1 MAQIEPFWGPKNP
14 RMEITSLKNHQNCQ
28 KRFLSMPHFQFF
40 WFSCQLV
47 ASNTSNIVKIPIL
60 GQINPFLGPKNPSME
75 GSTFKNHQN
84 YQKQHPSIPSCRL
97 FWFQSQYMLLILQ
110 IWSQTSI
117 LGSFGP
123 KRQFWAPDPYE
134 IADL

>member
-1 MAQIEPFWGPKNP
+1 M
-14 RMEITSLKNHQNCQ
+14 
-28 KRFLSMPHFQFF
+28 
-40 WFSCQLV
+40 
-47 ASNTSNIVKIPIL
+47 KISIL

-84 YQKQHPSIPSCRL
+84 CQKQHPSIPSCRL
-97 FWFQSQYMLLILQ
+97 FWFQTQYMFLILQ

-123 KRQFWAPDPYE
+123 KRQFWVPDPYE
-134 IADL
+134 IADIQVISLIQPNFNVSDSL